1 MPNSGKASGKPPAV
15 KKKASGAAK
24 APSKKTAASKD
35 ASVKAASKAPAKK
48 KAASTPRRAGLLQ
61 ERSRQTRRRLVRSA
75 LQLWSERGFENG
87 IEDTTVEEIAAA
99 AGVTKGTFYFHF
111 SHKEQIL
118 VEMGYQTAD
127 LLNVEADRLVESG
140 ADLVEALR
148 VLIRVIERQIT
159 AAPPGAVVRALG
171 EFRRRPTTAPDYLPP
186 SPNFKEAFGKIFA
199 VGQSQG
205 LVTDELEPDQVAGVL
220 QALVLDS
227 IGDWGLEG
235 GAILP
240 KLEERT
246 AIVLAGV
253 QPGGKLTL

>member
-1 MPNSGKASGKPPAV
+1 MPNSRKATGKSPAV
-15 KKKASGAAK
+15 KKKAPSSTKASAKKPATPKSTVTK
-24 APSKKTAASKD
+24 APA
-35 ASVKAASKAPAKK
+35 KAPAKK
-48 KAASTPRRAGLLQ
+48 KAPSSPRRAGLLQ

-75 LQLWSERGFENG
+75 LDLWSERGFETG

-118 VEMGYQTAD
+118 VEMGYQTAS
-127 LLNVEADRLVESG
+127 LLNIEAERLVEQG
-140 ADLVEALR
+140 TDFVESLQI
-148 VLIRVIERQIT
+148 LIRVIERQIT
-159 AAPPGAVVRALG
+159 AAPPGAVIRSLS
-171 EFRRRPTTAPDYLPP
+171 EFRRRPTKAPDYLPP

-199 VGQSQG
+199 IGQSDG
-205 LVTDELEPDQVAGVL
+205 VVTEELTPEQVAGVL
-220 QALVLDS
+220 QALVLDT

-235 GAILP
+235 GEILP
-240 KLEERT
+240 RLEERT